1 MSALNIRC
9 RQRVGI
15 TRISDPQ
22 NDKNLISENRIDTK
36 VNPKVKR
43 KVQIE
48 KNKTNIL
55 DTNEPTF
62 NNSGEII
69 GHEIV
74 AREMHKNQWNGEHNK
89 NEVENHRV
97 EGESQIAAS
106 LPTRRLLNDR
116 TRAQTPLLLIII
128 LILIRRLIAISRIL
142 LETIPGLDEYF

>member
-1 MSALNIRC
+1 M
-9 RQRVGI
+9 
-15 TRISDPQ
+15 
-22 NDKNLISENRIDTK
+22 
-36 VNPKVKR
+36 KR

-48 KNKTNIL
+48 ENKTSIL
-55 DTNEPTF
+55 DTNEATL

-69 GHEIV
+69 GHVIV
-74 AREMHKNQWNGEHNK
+74 TREMHKNQWNGEHNK

-128 LILIRRLIAISRIL
+128 LILIRRLTAISRIL
-142 LETIPGLDEYF
+142 LEAIPGLDEHF